1 MTPIIAIR
9 PLLIRSVAITGLK
22 RLTACFGLLVLGGC
36 ASSPEEA
43 ISSGSSLEDQAGESV
58 VAVSQEELKTVE
70 MPHNSG
76 REPFISLG
84 TDESIRMPTVGS
96 EIVLEGEA
104 EVLVKV

>member
-1 MTPIIAIR
+1 M
-9 PLLIRSVAITGLK
+9 
-22 RLTACFGLLVLGGC
+22 
-36 ASSPEEA
+36 
-43 ISSGSSLEDQAGESV
+43 

-70 MPHNSG
+70 MPNNSG

-104 EVLVKV
+104 VTINFEDAPLTEVVHTILGDTLDLDYVVDHPLAGNVTIPARGRPCRVTSSSRH